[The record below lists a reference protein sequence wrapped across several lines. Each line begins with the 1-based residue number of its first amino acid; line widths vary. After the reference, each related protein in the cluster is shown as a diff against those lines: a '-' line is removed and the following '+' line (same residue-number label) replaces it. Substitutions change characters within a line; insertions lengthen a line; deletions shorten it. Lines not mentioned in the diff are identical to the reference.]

1 MSQAKPLPI
10 HTRRSRRAIVK
21 DPLASARL
29 AGLHYVS
36 DMEPG
41 ATRRRSRGG
50 FAYTYP
56 DGRPVRDRPT
66 LDRIRALALPPAWT
80 EVWISPDPLG
90 HIQATGRDAKG
101 RKQYRYHRRW
111 REVRDETKYHRM
123 IAFAEALPRIRA
135 AVDRDLRRPGLA
147 RERVLAAVVDL
158 LDETYIRV
166 GNQAYAREN
175 KSFGL
180 TTLRNRHVTISGATL
195 TFKFRGKSGKVHEI
209 AVRDGRLAR
218 IVQRLRDLPGQELFQ
233 YVDEAGNRRS
243 VGSAEVNDY
252 LREAAGEDFSAKDFR
267 TWAGTVAATHAL
279 EELGPAESATQ
290 AKHNVVEAIKAA
302 ATLLGNTP
310 AICRSCYVHP
320 AILEA
325 YEDGTLLAEE
335 RRLPAS
341 AQAADGLRPEEAR
354 VLAILRRRMAEAA
367 RDQDA
372 RHGQAS

>member
-1 MSQAKPLPI
+1 MSQALPLPI
-10 HTRRSRRAIVK
+10 HTRRSRHAIVK

-29 AGLHYVS
+29 AGLRYVS

-41 ATRRRSRGG
+41 ITRTRSRGG

-56 DGRPVRDRPT
+56 DGRPVRDRRT

-135 AVDRDLRRPGLA
+135 AVDRDLQRPGLA

-218 IVQRLRDLPGQELFQ
+218 IMRRLRDLPGQELFQ

-243 VGSAEVNDY
+243 VGSAEVNAY

-267 TWAGTVAATHAL
+267 TWAGTVTATHAL

-302 ATLLGNTP
+302 ANLLGNTP

-320 AILEA
+320 AILET

-335 RRLPAS
+335 RRLPAG
-341 AQAADGLRPEEAR
+341 AETADGLRPEEAR

-367 RDQDA
+367 RDPDM
-372 RHGQAS
+372 RGQAS